1 MTYSLHLWG
10 VNKATSCRFPSIGGT
25 TLGNFCHHDR
35 SFLKDAWMVLGDNFL
50 EVSNSN
56 MIFNEFNI
64 SAINLIQ
71 NEQVKLDEI
80 CLDTQG
86 HFKAHLS
93 NFMDVLGH
101 LTSKLHETRNTDY
114 TCYNNSFKD
123 LKTSLIIHK

>member
-1 MTYSLHLWG
+1 MVFVGEAALGSLC
-10 VNKATSCRFPSIGGT
+10 NK
-25 TLGNFCHHDR
+25 LG

-71 NEQVKLDEI
+71 NEHVKLDET

-93 NFMDVLGH
+93 NFMDVLAR
-101 LTSKLHETRNTDY
+101 LTSKLPRNSTHFLY
-114 TCYNNSFKD
+114 L
-123 LKTSLIIHK
+123 LK